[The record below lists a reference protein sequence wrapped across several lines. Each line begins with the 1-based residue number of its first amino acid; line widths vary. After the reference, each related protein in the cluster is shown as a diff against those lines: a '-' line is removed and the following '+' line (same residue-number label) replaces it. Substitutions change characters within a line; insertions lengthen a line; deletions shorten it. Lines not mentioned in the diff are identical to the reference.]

1 MIPGYSKTTAIERL
15 KKIRGDIIEHA
26 LQENNLTKSALAE
39 KAGISRQTLFSY
51 INGKSQN
58 ISTLTKIAEALHI
71 DVYILTR
78 IQGEAFE
85 QEATREGS
93 KESLSA
99 AEKNRF
105 REIIEKVLK
114 VAAKLDLTAK
124 DIIEGLIYL
133 RKSWVFKYRKHTNR
147 NYSSF
152 IGDVTYPD
160 NTPVFVNQVF
170 EKKWAVQN
178 TGEKPWC
185 NVELVCIDEEPD
197 IRHKGDDRYL
207 ALNNRLIPVKRK
219 VKIPDTMPGEPA
231 MLTVAFIAPPLPCT
245 ALSHWKMMDKDGNL
259 LLPDQKPVYCKV
271 TVINI

>member
-1 MIPGYSKTTAIERL
+1 MIFEYNKTRTTERL
-15 KKIRGDIIEHA
+15 RSIRGDVIKNA
-26 LQENNLTKSALAE
+26 LQANNLTKSALAE
-39 KAGISRQTLFSY
+39 KAGISRQTLDSY
-51 INGKSQN
+51 IDGKSSN
-58 ISTLTKIAEALHI
+58 SSTLAKIAEALHI

-78 IQGEAFE
+78 IQGETFE
-85 QEATREGS
+85 QEVTREGG
-93 KESLSA
+93 KESLST

-105 REIIEKVLK
+105 REIIEKALD
-114 VAAKLDLTAK
+114 VAVRLNLTAK

-160 NTPVFVNQVF
+160 NSPVFVNQVF

-178 TGEKPWC
+178 TGEKPWH

-197 IRHKGDDRYL
+197 ARHKGDDRYL
-207 ALNNRLIPVKRK
+207 ALNNRLIPVERK
-219 VKIPDTMPGEPA
+219 VKVPDTMPGEPA
-231 MLTVAFIAPPLPCT
+231 ILTVTFIAPPLPCT
-245 ALSHWKMMDKDGNL
+245 AFSHWKMIDKDGNL
-259 LLPDQKPVYCKV
+259 LLPDQKPVWCTV

>member
-1 MIPGYSKTTAIERL
+1 MISKYSKTMAIDHL
-15 KKIRGDIIEHA
+15 KKIRGDVIRNA
-26 LQENNLTKSALAE
+26 LQANDLTKSALAQ
-39 KAGISRQTLFSY
+39 KAGISRQTLDNY
-51 INGKSQN
+51 IDGKSLN
-58 ISTLTKIAEALHI
+58 SLTLSKIAEALHI

-93 KESLSA
+93 KESLST

-105 REIIEKVLK
+105 KEIIEKALV
-114 VAAKLDLTAK
+114 VTEKLNLTAK

-133 RKSWVFKYRKHTNR
+133 RKSWVFRYRKHTNR

-160 NTPVFVNQVF
+160 NSPVFVNQIF

-178 TGEKPWC
+178 TGEKPWY

-207 ALNNRLIPVKRK
+207 ALNNRLIPVERK
-219 VKIPDTMPGEPA
+219 VKVPDTMPGEPA
-231 MLTVAFIAPPLPCT
+231 MLTVTFIAPPLPCT
-245 ALSHWKMMDKDGNL
+245 AFSHWKMVDKDGNL
-259 LLPDQKPVYCKV
+259 LLPDQKPVWCTV
-271 TVINI
+271 TVLNI